1 MTQETALTIL
11 KTGANIFL
19 TGEPGSGKTHTIN
32 EYVSYLHEHDIDPA
46 ITASTGIAATHI
58 HGATIHSWS
67 GIGVKRSLTPYDL
80 DKIATTEYLV
90 RRIKK
95 TKVLIIDEISMI
107 DAHMLDMVDAVCREI
122 KQNTEPFGGIQIILV
137 GDFFQLP
144 PVTTRG
150 EEVQFACIAAVW
162 SAMRLVTCYLSEQH
176 RQEDERL
183 LEVLSA
189 IRGGSF
195 DEMHYEYL
203 STRNH
208 NGTDTPVDRSVTRLF
223 AHNANVDSINDTELA
238 GLVGEGKSYQMTTRG
253 SETLVATLIKGCL
266 SPEAL
271 TLRIGAAVMCTKNN
285 REKDFA
291 NGTLGTVVAFERSTG
306 YPLIKVRGGRT
317 ITVEPM
323 DWVIEENGKI
333 KASITQ
339 VPLRLAWAIT
349 IHKSQGMS
357 LDAAVMDLSQVFEYG
372 QGYVALSRVRSL
384 SGLYLL
390 GVNPR
395 AFMVHP
401 IIMEKDAQF
410 RSQSYESEA
419 AFADLPIAITAKM
432 HEDFIIACAG
442 TLKKQREQ
450 VMGKEV
456 KTKRDTYEKTR
467 ELVLLEKPIA
477 LIAHERKMTVGTVMA
492 HLEKLVTAGRLTFE
506 QVSVLLEPDL
516 LRTLPE
522 ITHMFDELD
531 TMNLTPV
538 FEYADGSYSYDELR
552 LARLALSAQRYGSDA
567 E

>member
-11 KTGANIFL
+11 KTGANVFL

-32 EYVSYLHEHDIDPA
+32 EYVSYLHDHDIDPS

-67 GIGVKRSLTPYDL
+67 GIGIRRSLTPYDL

-107 DAHMLDMVDAVCREI
+107 DANMLDMVDAVCREVR
-122 KQNTEPFGGIQIILV
+122 QTREPFGGIQVILV

-150 EEVQFACIAAVW
+150 EQAQFAFMARVW
-162 SAMRLVTCYLSEQH
+162 NEMRLITCYLSEQH
-176 RQEDERL
+176 RQEDEAL
-183 LEVLSA
+183 LSVLSA
-189 IRGGSF
+189 IRGGIF

-208 NGTDTPVDRSVTRLF
+208 GAGDTPIDRSVTRLF
-223 AHNANVDSINDTELA
+223 AHNANVDAINDTELA
-238 GLVGEGKSYQMTTRG
+238 SLVGAGKTYQVRTQG
-253 SETLVATLIKGCL
+253 SEKLVETLIKGCL
-266 SPEAL
+266 SPETL
-271 TLRIGAAVMCTKNN
+271 TLRIGASVMCTKNN
-285 REKDFA
+285 REKEFA
-291 NGTLGTVVAFERSTG
+291 NGTLGTVTAFEGSSG
-306 YPLIKVRGGRT
+306 YPIIKTRDGRT
-317 ITVEPM
+317 ITIEPM
-323 DWVIEENGKI
+323 DWVVEENGKI

-339 VPLRLAWAIT
+339 IPLRLAWAIT

-357 LDAAVMDLSQVFEYG
+357 LDAAVMDLGQVFEYG

-401 IIMEKDAQF
+401 VIMERDHEF
-410 RSQSYESEA
+410 RAQSYESEA
-419 AFADLPIAITAKM
+419 AFTDLPVAVTGKM
-432 HEDFIIACAG
+432 HEDFIIACGG
-442 TLKKQREQ
+442 TLKAVNTKDASGVR
-450 VMGKEV
+450 K
-456 KTKRDTYEKTR
+456 KRDTYEKTL
-467 ELVLLEKPIA
+467 ELVLEEKPIA
-477 LIAHERKMTVGTVMA
+477 LMAHERKMTVGTIMS
-492 HLEKLVTAGRLTFE
+492 HLEKLVEAGRLNYE
-506 QVSVLLEPDL
+506 QVLVLLDPDL
-516 LRTLPE
+516 IRDLPE
-522 ITHMFDELD
+522 ITHLFETLD

-538 FEYADGSYSYDELR
+538 FEHANGQYSYDELR
-552 LARLALSAQRYGSDA
+552 LARLALAAKRAVDDAQ
-567 E
+567 